1 MRQSDQADQIKPP
14 LDPSSG
20 IRRRDWLKQS
30 FAFSSLAFGASS
42 KTISASLSNIPS
54 LEQES
59 PPIQEPK
66 SKYLEFDGLG
76 LAELVRTKQV
86 TPLELLEDAMA
97 QLKMVNPQINAIAST
112 FFGEAKKSIQTGL
125 PDGLFTGV
133 PFLLKDISFPVEG
146 NVSSYG
152 SKLFEGRICP
162 SDSTAV
168 ARLRDSGL
176 VFFARTRVP
185 ELGILPTTE
194 STAGGITRNPYGL
207 TQTAGGSSGGSAA
220 AVAARIAPMASASDG
235 GGSIRIPASCC
246 GLFGL
251 KPTRARVPI
260 GPDRFEAW
268 GGLATLHNLT
278 RTVRD
283 SAALL
288 DVTHG
293 PALGDS
299 YHAPHF
305 SGKFLDEVAKS
316 PGKLKIAY
324 VATMPPAKD
333 TSSESQLAALETAEL
348 CESLGHNVDDCTDS
362 FGMLFEFNRLRVSHG
377 VCILVAIRRT
387 ILARLK
393 ELGRELRDSDLE
405 PVTRY
410 YFDVAAQYSG
420 VDLENARAAFFDAAR
435 TMSKFQ
441 QSYDLI
447 LTPTLALPPIQHG
460 KITLTG
466 MAQDVIDGI
475 LEFLPCPAL
484 ANWTGQPAMSV
495 PLHQSKSGMP
505 MGSQFF
511 GRFGD
516 EATLFRMAGQLEI
529 AKPWKNISPKLLTD

>member
-1 MRQSDQADQIKPP
+1 MRQDDQSDPKEPP
-14 LDPSSG
+14 RVPSSG
-20 IRRRDWLKQS
+20 IHRRDWLKQS
-30 FAFSSLAFGASS
+30 FVFSSLAFGASS
-42 KTISASLSNIPS
+42 KTISASLSKIPS
-54 LEQES
+54 SELES
-59 PPIQEPK
+59 PPAQEPK

-76 LAELVRTKQV
+76 LAGLVRTKQV
-86 TPLELLEDAMA
+86 TPLELLEDAIA

-168 ARLRDSGL
+168 ARLRGSGL

-207 TQTAGGSSGGSAA
+207 AQTAGGSSGGSAA
-220 AVAARIAPMASASDG
+220 AVAARITPMASASDG

-288 DVTHG
+288 DVTH
-293 PALGDS
+293 
-299 YHAPHF
+299 
-305 SGKFLDEVAKS
+305 
-316 PGKLKIAY
+316 
-324 VATMPPAKD
+324 
-333 TSSESQLAALETAEL
+333 
-348 CESLGHNVDDCTDS
+348 
-362 FGMLFEFNRLRVSHG
+362 
-377 VCILVAIRRT
+377 
-387 ILARLK
+387 
-393 ELGRELRDSDLE
+393 
-405 PVTRY
+405 
-410 YFDVAAQYSG
+410 
-420 VDLENARAAFFDAAR
+420 
-435 TMSKFQ
+435 
-441 QSYDLI
+441 
-447 LTPTLALPPIQHG
+447 
-460 KITLTG
+460 
-466 MAQDVIDGI
+466 
-475 LEFLPCPAL
+475 
-484 ANWTGQPAMSV
+484 
-495 PLHQSKSGMP
+495 
-505 MGSQFF
+505 
-511 GRFGD
+511 
-516 EATLFRMAGQLEI
+516 
-529 AKPWKNISPKLLTD
+529 